1 MNLSGKQRRRLL
13 WILLIPLFFLLIGG
27 AVLYFLLVHRFKE
40 GVSYI
45 ISKESKGRYVF
56 DASEAEFSFQHKSIR
71 LKKAVLYT
79 PDTTNTNLYFTI
91 RIPEIYFSL
100 SSWKELLFNKKIMVD
115 SLSIIEPDID
125 LHVDTIPIHKG
136 HPDFHTSDILGYLE
150 KALTRFNV
158 HSFSLKDAAFSY
170 RQQNSPLPFKGDHIN
185 LSVSNFAVI
194 NNEDSHLLGSDKVMI
209 SLGRQNWHL
218 PDGRHEISFKQLSFN
233 SKDQR
238 FELDSFSFSQKVP
251 VGKAIIRLEADK
263 FLFTSRH
270 LPAIYQKEQLLLDS
284 LLCVNPIL
292 SIPGYPVEKSSSD
305 SSENIRLKNDLFNFI
320 NIRFIAV
327 TNGELLLQDK
337 EGRTGKATYRK
348 ANMKIFNLSVHPA
361 TDPYPLTDSIRID
374 LKNIGFL
381 TRDSL
386 YQLTIDEFSFHR
398 NDALFSQVKFEPVHH
413 TSDRSM
419 RFTAPSLLLK
429 NINIVELM
437 RRRLKASAAGLRQ
450 PIITINDKPKVLPPS
465 ARNNNS
471 QPLSDKK
478 LALFYRTLHHISEL
492 INTPAFDIIDGSAHY
507 NLTGDMP
514 LDATVKKIDAHI
526 LLNKFFVSD
535 SLVDIKHAIPN
546 LRIGQVNLTS
556 GKANVT
562 GSYFWFDGVQRHS
575 RVKELDIETNTG
587 FQLKGEDVYWN
598 IFDWDIYQKNKDI
611 QIDSFYASRLTIHTK
626 PAEAATVTTT
636 SNPTTPAPALPT
648 IRITRLQAD
657 QLSFDRLTP
666 NSTVHFTINDLHA
679 NNLASAEK
687 FFTWTGLKMNIS
699 DIGVETPKTTLV
711 IKTANFNSDSGLSI
725 HNLNLHSASGPTT
738 FNISTPLIHINT
750 TLSSSDLSHLPL
762 INIKTDNLDIRY
774 NKITEKDTIQ
784 AEAAA
789 NLRVSNLLFTPGA
802 SPRLHTAID
811 LAFNKAGFKYN
822 KDSSAL
828 AINDGSGSFKE
839 DSFHWSPAIKIDWR
853 QLAGAVVLH
862 TGTAHY
868 KNKKLTATAA
878 ASSWDPTSKSLQ
890 LNKFNLTPNESLE
903 TTFSKTR
910 WQNDYIHAKGEKL
923 TLSGIRF
930 PTEHQPFSI
939 RIAGITLDSIQLSA
953 SRDKHMS
960 FRHGFEKPM
969 PTRLITAI
977 PFPVNI
983 DTISIH
989 STTVTYNECSIAT
1002 GKWST
1007 IPIRNINGTITSL
1020 YSRNN
1025 DQDTL
1030 KINASGSLFDGYIR
1044 HFSYRE
1050 SYGDSLSSFSANTWF
1065 SAIDLTRFSQ
1075 VSIPAAAVS
1084 ITGGHADTSWSSW
1097 QGNKYVTFGTMNFW
1111 YKKLHVK
1118 VLNKTDSTKRGFLPT
1133 IETWVA
1139 NLILPAQRKKSSAI
1153 FVQRDREKFV
1163 FNYWVKAQTSGLL
1176 STLGIKS
1183 SRSYLRQYQRL
1194 TQNPGSS
1201 PLNPGSIPSN
1211 PGSSPLDPGSPSQ
1224 NPDPVT
1230 PTSGSSPD

>member
-1 MNLSGKQRRRLL
+1 MNLSGKQRKRLL
-13 WILLIPLFFLLIGG
+13 WILLVPLFFLLIGG

-40 GVSYI
+40 GVAYI
-45 ISKESKGRYVF
+45 ISKESKGRYAF
-56 DASEAEFSFQHKSIR
+56 SANEAEFSLQHKSIR

-170 RQQNSPLPFKGDHIN
+170 QQQNSPLPFRGDHIN

-194 NNEDSHLLGSDKVMI
+194 NNEDSHLLGSDKVII

-251 VGKAIIRLEADK
+251 VGKATIRLEADK

-292 SIPGYPVEKSSSD
+292 SIPGYPVEKSNSD
-305 SSENIRLKNDLFNFI
+305 SSENIRLKNNLFSFI
-320 NIRFIAV
+320 NVKYIGV
-327 TNGELLLQDK
+327 TNGDLLLQDK

-348 ANMKIFNLSVHPA
+348 ANMKIFNLAVHPA

-398 NDALFSQVKFEPVHH
+398 NDALFSQVKFEPVHR
-413 TSDRSM
+413 TSDRYM
-419 RFTAPSLLLK
+419 KFTAPSLLLK

-437 RRRLKASAAGLRQ
+437 RRRLKSSGAELRQ
-450 PIITINDKPKVLPPS
+450 PLITLNDQQKVNPAR

-471 QPLSDKK
+471 QPPSDKK
-478 LALFYRTLHHISEL
+478 MALFYRTLHHISEL
-492 INTPAFDIIDGSAHY
+492 INTPYFDIIDGSAHY

-546 LRIGQVNLTS
+546 LQIGQINLTS
-556 GKANVT
+556 GKAVAT
-562 GSYFWFDGVQRHS
+562 ASQFWFDGVQRHS

-611 QIDSFYASRLTIHTK
+611 QIDSFYASHLTIHNK
-626 PAEAATVTTT
+626 PAEAATTIPTTSSTTT
-636 SNPTTPAPALPT
+636 PPVATHTPPLPT

-657 QLSFDRLTP
+657 QLSFDRLTL

-687 FFTWTGLKMNIS
+687 FFTWTDLKMNLS

-725 HNLNLHSASGPTT
+725 RNLNLHSASGPTT
-738 FNISTPLIHINT
+738 FNVSTPLIHINT
-750 TLSSSDLSHLPL
+750 PLSSSDLSHLPL

-784 AEAAA
+784 VEAAA
-789 NLRVSNLLFTPGA
+789 NLRVTNLLFTPGH
-802 SPRLHTAID
+802 SPHLSSAID
-811 LAFNKAGFKYN
+811 LTLNKAGFKYN
-822 KDSSAL
+822 KDSSGL
-828 AINDGSGSFKE
+828 AIDDAAGFLKE
-839 DSFHWSPAIKIDWR
+839 DSFHWSPATKIDWR
-853 QLAGAVVLH
+853 QLAGTAALS
-862 TGTAHY
+862 TGIARY

-878 ASSWDPTSKSLQ
+878 ACSWDPTSRSLQ
-890 LNKFNLTPNESLE
+890 LSKFNITPNENLA
-903 TTFSKTR
+903 TTFSKTQ
-910 WQNDYIHAKGEKL
+910 WQSDYIYAKGEKL
-923 TLSGIRF
+923 TLSNIRF
-930 PTEHQPFSI
+930 PAEHQPFSI
-939 RIAGITLDSIQLSA
+939 GMSGIILDSIQLSA

-969 PTRLITAI
+969 PTKLINTI

-989 STTVTYNECSIAT
+989 STTVTYNERSIAT
-1002 GKWST
+1002 GKWSS
-1007 IPIRNINGTITSL
+1007 IPIRNINGTITNL

-1025 DQDTL
+1025 NQDTL
-1030 KINASGSLFDGYIR
+1030 KINAAGGLFDGYIR

-1065 SAIDLTRFSQ
+1065 SAIDLTQFSQ

-1084 ITGGHADTSWSSW
+1084 ITGGHVDTSWSSW

-1111 YKKLHVK
+1111 YNKLHVK

-1133 IETWVA
+1133 LETWLA

-1176 STLGIKS
+1176 STLGLKS
-1183 SRSYLRQYQRL
+1183 SRSYLRQYRRL
-1194 TQNPGSS
+1194 TENPGSFTQNPSA
-1201 PLNPGSIPSN
+1201 
-1211 PGSSPLDPGSPSQ
+1211 
-1224 NPDPVT
+1224 VT
-1230 PTSGSSPD
+1230 QTSGSSPD